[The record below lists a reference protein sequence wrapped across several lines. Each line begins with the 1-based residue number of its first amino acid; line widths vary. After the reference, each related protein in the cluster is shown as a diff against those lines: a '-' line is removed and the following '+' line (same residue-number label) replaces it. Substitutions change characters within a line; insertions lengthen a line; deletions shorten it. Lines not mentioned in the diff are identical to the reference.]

1 MKARLLFAAT
11 LSALLALT
19 ARAEALTREQRD
31 ALTPDEVITE
41 MKEGNARFR
50 RGERKERN
58 FLAEQKASAK
68 GQFPAAVIL
77 SCIDSRTPA
86 EVIMDLGIGETF
98 NARIAGNVVNDDIIG
113 SLEFSCAVSGAKV
126 VLVLGH
132 TACGAI
138 KGAIDHVQLGSLTG
152 LLDKVQPAI
161 AATKYDGEHSSKNY
175 SYVNAVGRKNVE
187 LAVADI
193 RKRSALLRDLEAAG
207 KIKIVGAVYDL
218 DTAVVEFLP

>member
-1 MKARLLFAAT
+1 MHARFLFATVLT
-11 LSALLALT
+11 LLT
-19 ARAEALTREQRD
+19 VTFARAEALTREQRD
-31 ALTPDEVITE
+31 AMSPDAVIQE
-41 MKEGNARFR
+41 MKDGNARFR
-50 RGERKERN
+50 RGESKERN
-58 FLAEQKASAK
+58 FLAEQKASAQ

-77 SCIDSRTPA
+77 SCIDSRAPA

-98 NARIAGNVVNDDIIG
+98 NTRIAGNIVNDDIIG

-161 AATKYDGEHSSKNY
+161 AATKFDGEHSAKNY
-175 SYVNAVGRKNVE
+175 PYVNAVGRKNVE

-193 RKRSALLRDLEAAG
+193 RQRSALLRDLEAAG

-218 DTAVVEFLP
+218 DTAAIEFLP

>member
-1 MKARLLFAAT
+1 
-11 LSALLALT
+11 
-19 ARAEALTREQRD
+19 
-31 ALTPDEVITE
+31 
-41 MKEGNARFR
+41 
-50 RGERKERN
+50 
-58 FLAEQKASAK
+58 
-68 GQFPAAVIL
+68 
-77 SCIDSRTPA
+77 
-86 EVIMDLGIGETF
+86 MDLGIGETF
-98 NARIAGNVVNDDIIG
+98 NTRIAGNIVNDDIIG

-161 AATKYDGEHSSKNY
+161 AATKFDGEHSAKNY
-175 SYVNAVGRKNVE
+175 PYVNAVGRKNVE

-193 RKRSALLRDLEAAG
+193 RQRSALLRDLEAAG

-218 DTAVVEFLP
+218 DTAAIEFLP